1 MVASTHGHNSAHG
14 FDIKAADSKAGAR
27 STGTAS
33 SHGLDAHGLK
43 PTGQVHWNAV
53 SPELI
58 EHAIRRSE
66 GVLSAHGA
74 FVAITT
80 PRTGRSPN
88 DKFIVQAS
96 PSKDRIWWGKFNK
109 PTDAATFDHM
119 LTKVQDYLN
128 SRPELFVQDLFCG
141 ADPAARLKLRVVT
154 ENAWHAAF
162 ARNMFIRPSKEE
174 LAHHTPE
181 FTVLHAPHLQAD
193 GKADGVNSEAFAL
206 LNFEKRLIVVGGT
219 KYAGEVKK
227 SIFSV
232 MNYLMPQQGIL
243 PMHCSA
249 NTSGDNTAIFFGLS
263 GTGKTTLSA
272 DPLRGLVGDD
282 EHGWGPNG
290 VFNFEGGC
298 YAKMINLS
306 PEAEPEIFATS
317 RRFGTI
323 LENVLLDEN
332 RVPDFFDSSI
342 AENSRGSYPVDFIPN
357 RIDSGMAGHPQNVV
371 FLTADA
377 FGVLPPVARLTP
389 EQAAYHF
396 ISGYTAKVAGT
407 EMGVTEPTVTF
418 SACFGGPFMPSHPS
432 VYAELLQKKVAEHGS
447 QCWLISTG
455 WTGGPYGIG
464 KRMSIKHTRTLL
476 NAVLDGS
483 LKDVKFV
490 KDERFGFDVPTHC
503 PGVPDDILQS
513 RNTWEDK
520 AAYDTQADKLAKLF
534 NENFQQFADGCT
546 PAVNAAAPKAL
557 QG

>member
-1 MVASTHGHNSAHG
+1 MV
-14 FDIKAADSKAGAR
+14 
-27 STGTAS
+27 S
-33 SHGLDAHGLK
+33 SIHGLDLHGLR
-43 PTGQVHWNAV
+43 PSGQVHWNALAPV
-53 SPELI
+53 LI
-58 EHAIRRSE
+58 EHAVRRKE
-66 GVLSAHGA
+66 GVLTAHGA
-74 FVAITT
+74 FVSVTT

-88 DKFIVQAS
+88 DKFIVREPGSQ
-96 PSKDRIWWGKFNK
+96 DRIWWGKFNK
-109 PTDAATFDHM
+109 PTEPGLFEHM
-119 LTKVQDYLN
+119 LVKVRAYLDAQ
-128 SRPELFVQDLFCG
+128 PELFVQDLYCG
-141 ADPAARLKLRVVT
+141 ADPAVRMPIRVVT

-162 ARNMFIRPSKEE
+162 ARNMFIRPERNA
-174 LAHHTPE
+174 LASHEPS
-181 FTVLHAPHLQAD
+181 FTVLHAPHMSAN
-193 GKADGVNSEAFAL
+193 GKEDGVHSEAFAL
-206 LNFEKRLIVVGGT
+206 LDFSRRMVLVGGT

-249 NTSGDNTAIFFGLS
+249 NTVTDGGKENAAIFFGLS

-272 DPLRGLVGDD
+272 DPKRGLVGDD

-323 LENVLLDEN
+323 LENVVLDEN
-332 RVPDFFDSSI
+332 RVPDFFDASI

-357 RIDSGMAGHPQNVV
+357 RVESGMAGHPRNVI

-377 FGVLPPVARLTP
+377 FGVLPPVARLNP

-407 EMGVTEPTVTF
+407 EVGITEPSVTF

-432 VYAELLQKKVAEHGS
+432 VYAELLQQKVAEHGS

-455 WTGGPYGIG
+455 WTGGPYGVG

-483 LKDVKFV
+483 LKDVPFV
-490 KDERFGFDVPTHC
+490 RDERFGFEVPTAC
-503 PGVPDDILQS
+503 PGVPADVLMP
-513 RNTWEDK
+513 RETWPDK
-520 AAYDTQADKLAKLF
+520 AAYDKQADKLARLF
-534 NENFQQFADGCT
+534 NENFQQFAEGCT
-546 PAVNAAAPKAL
+546 AAVNAAAPKAL
-557 QG
+557 A